1 MEKRLGFILE
11 NCRKTLKKSL
21 KFISYR
27 RCTLNLE
34 ILGSNQWPSSNAEL
48 QVFYDELRTLS
59 QIEQSPNFIP
69 TITRG
74 TSATISPYLT
84 TSDDRLVE
92 YGIKEVLFD
101 QKSAFQSI
109 QIVKTVDH
117 GNMLILDG
125 AVNLAESDTE
135 AYTHSL
141 MNLPQVSK
149 N

>member
-1 MEKRLGFILE
+1 M
-11 NCRKTLKKSL
+11 KKSL

-101 QKSAFQSI
+101 QKSAFQSV

>member
-1 MEKRLGFILE
+1 MEI
-11 NCRKTLKKSL
+11 
-21 KFISYR
+21 I
-27 RCTLNLE
+27 
-34 ILGSNQWPSSNAEL
+34 GSNQWPSSNAEL
-48 QVFYDELRTLS
+48 QIFYDELRTLS

-92 YGIKEVLFD
+92 YGIEEVLFD
-101 QKSAFQSI
+101 QKSAFQNI

-135 AYTHSL
+135 AYTYSL